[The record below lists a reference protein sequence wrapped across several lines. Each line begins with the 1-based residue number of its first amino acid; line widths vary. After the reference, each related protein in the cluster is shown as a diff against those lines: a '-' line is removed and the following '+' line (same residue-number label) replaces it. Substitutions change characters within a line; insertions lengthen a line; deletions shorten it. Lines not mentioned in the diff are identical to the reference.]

1 MEKKSE
7 SALDQV
13 VWSHIVK
20 MVQAAHG
27 LGRVG
32 YIDQVNEFARYDT
45 PRQRVAWLY
54 VWFIL
59 RHTVG
64 EVLQGG
70 APSDEDLERISRD
83 YVNPFRAL
91 VGFGQPTFEDLLR
104 IAWLRDP
111 GVKKLS
117 FGEQVVFGC
126 AAIGILLQ
134 NPEHTLDLVKPQ
146 LNEWWL
152 ENSDH
157 YRRRGLIPDEPPGE
171 VGEEDNGPAGPG
183 NSIDQ
188 TVEAPEQRSQLAPD
202 LLASQVR
209 HVHALAADSGFDDAA
224 RAAEQALALDPNSA
238 LLRQVLALAR
248 YMAGDLTGAREA
260 ILAALGDSP
269 DRDFLQLLEKHIRED
284 GVEAE
289 LADVYDMIQVALDT
303 GADPQAHG

>member
-1 MEKKSE
+1 MENKSE

-13 VWSHIVK
+13 VWSHIVT

-27 LGRVG
+27 LSHAG
-32 YIDQVNEFARYDT
+32 YMDQVNEFARYGT
-45 PRQRVAWLY
+45 PRQRVAWPY

-64 EVLQGG
+64 EVIQGG
-70 APSDEDLERISRD
+70 TPSDEDLERISRD
-83 YVNPFRAL
+83 YMDPFRTL
-91 VGFGQPTFEDLLR
+91 VGVGQPTFEDLLR

-111 GVKKLS
+111 RVKKLS

-134 NPEHTLDLVKPQ
+134 NPEHALGLVKPQ

-152 ENSDH
+152 GNSGH
-157 YRRRGLIPDEPPGE
+157 YRRRGLIPDDPPGE
-171 VGEEDNGPAGPG
+171 GGEEDNGRAGPG
-183 NSIDQ
+183 NSIGH
-188 TVEAPEQRSQLAPD
+188 TVEAAGQRSQLAPD

-209 HVHALAADSGFDDAA
+209 HVHALAADSRFDEAV
-224 RAAEQALALDPNSA
+224 RAAEHALALDPNSA

-289 LADVYDMIQVALDT
+289 LADVYDMIQAALDT

>member
-1 MEKKSE
+1 MENKSE

-13 VWSHIVK
+13 VWSHIVR

-27 LGRVG
+27 LSHVG
-32 YIDQVNEFARYDT
+32 YMDRVNEFAKYDT

-59 RHTVG
+59 RQTVG
-64 EVLQGG
+64 EVIQGRI
-70 APSDEDLERISRD
+70 PSDEDLERISRD
-83 YVNPFRAL
+83 YMEPFRTL
-91 VGFGQPTFEDLLR
+91 VGGGQPTFEDLLR

-111 GVKKLS
+111 RVKKLS

-134 NPEHTLDLVKPQ
+134 NPEHTLSLVKPQ

-152 ENSDH
+152 ENSEH

-171 VGEEDNGPAGPG
+171 VGEEDNGPAGLG

-188 TVEAPEQRSQLAPD
+188 SVKAAEQDSQLAPD

-209 HVHALAADSGFDDAA
+209 HIHALAADSRFDDAV
-224 RAAEQALALDPNSA
+224 RAAEQALALDPSSA

-260 ILAALGDSP
+260 ILVALSDSP
-269 DRDFLQLLEKHIRED
+269 DRDFLQVLEKHIRED

-289 LADVYDMIQVALDT
+289 LSDVYEMIQAALDT